1 MMRMGE
7 KPEKSQGP
15 EAEMARIGRKENRIK
30 EKIKPE
36 ENQKQA
42 ETTTKMICIIFVFSL
57 ILNF

>member
-15 EAEMARIGRKENRIK
+15 ETEMARIGRKENRIK
-30 EKIKPE
+30 EKMKPE

-42 ETTTKMICIIFVFSL
+42 ETTTITNSSVSR
-57 ILNF
+57 